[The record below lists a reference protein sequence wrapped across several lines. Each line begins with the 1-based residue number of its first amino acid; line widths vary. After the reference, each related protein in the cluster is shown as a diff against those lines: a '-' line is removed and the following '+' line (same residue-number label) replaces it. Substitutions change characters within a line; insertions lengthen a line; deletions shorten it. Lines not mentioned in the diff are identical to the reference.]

1 MSVPFFGF
9 TAFSSVIGCC
19 GVVLNFIVCILYIT
33 NPKLLDSANI
43 FVFNISVGDFIYSIV
58 ALPMLV
64 MSNAKGKWL
73 FGEAGCTAYGF
84 ITTFVALGSMMNLV
98 GASYE
103 RYVTLVKLYRN
114 GEADFGIKKALCVS
128 IILWLYSLIWSSMPL
143 FGWSSYTLE
152 GIGTSCS
159 IEWRSDNSGD
169 VSYAL
174 CLTTACFVLPM
185 SVIIYCYHKSYRA
198 LRQLSSLAVQNWG
211 ENARVTQETIQ
222 AQRKMAFII
231 MAITIGFVVAWTP
244 YAIVSLVSMF
254 GPHLVSDIGASIPA
268 YIAKSS
274 ACYNPIIYV
283 FIYKKF
289 RRRLRCLLWFR
300 KTRVVPGQVVTDRPT
315 VNSTERKEIRSY
327 PLSSAAAG
335 RQQTDDLKD

>member
-1 MSVPFFGF
+1 MSVSFFGF
-9 TAFSSVIGCC
+9 TAFSSVIAFC
-19 GVVLNFIVCILYIT
+19 GVVLNVIVCIVYIR

-43 FVFNISVGDFIYSIV
+43 FLFNISVGDFIYSIV
-58 ALPMLV
+58 ALPVLV

-84 ITTFVALGSMMNLV
+84 ITTFFALGSMMNLV

-103 RYVTLVKLYRN
+103 RHLTLVKLYRN
-114 GEADFGIKKALCVS
+114 GEADFGVKKALCVS
-128 IILWLYSLIWSSMPL
+128 IILWLYALIWSLMPL

-174 CLTTACFVLPM
+174 CLTTACFVLSM
-185 SVIIYCYHKSYRA
+185 SVIIYCYYKSYRA
-198 LRQLSSLAVQNWG
+198 LRQLSGLAVQNWG
-211 ENARVTQETIQ
+211 ENARVTQKTIQ
-222 AQRKMAFII
+222 AERKMAFII

-289 RRRLRCLLWFR
+289 SRRLRSLLWFR
-300 KTRVVPGQVVTDRPT
+300 KTRVGPGQVFTDRPT
-315 VNSTERKEIRSY
+315 ATEQ
-327 PLSSAAAG
+327 L
-335 RQQTDDLKD
+335 